1 MSLVKRFLVFS
12 ALEPATLVIS
22 FLPKTCREYSF
33 NCFFLAKMKDS
44 PQISNEICCMIHLL
58 FFLSS
63 YVIRMQELGLVVG
76 VFHRVALHEA
86 EQHMAFGCPVPDI
99 FVLRVMFCFGRAW

>member
-1 MSLVKRFLVFS
+1 
-12 ALEPATLVIS
+12 
-22 FLPKTCREYSF
+22 
-33 NCFFLAKMKDS
+33 
-44 PQISNEICCMIHLL
+44 
-58 FFLSS
+58 
-63 YVIRMQELGLVVG
+63 MQELGLVVG